1 MVALFAKVETKTV
14 GKTLVD
20 VEAEALVDTLSETL
34 SEVVGK
40 IIADTLTCVKVE
52 APVKTGNNTVAG
64 VEAYTTVNIVNEL
77 KGQAL
82 VYTQAYAFPEGMPRV
97 LPTHRL
103 FYYR

>member
-1 MVALFAKVETKTV
+1 MFAKVETKTV

-40 IIADTLTCVKVE
+40 LIADTLTCVKVE
-52 APVKTGNNTVAG
+52 APVKTGNKPVAG

-82 VYTQAYAFPEGMPRV
+82 VYTQAYAFPQGNAKGV
-97 LPTHRL
+97 TDTLAC
-103 FYYR
+103 YYR